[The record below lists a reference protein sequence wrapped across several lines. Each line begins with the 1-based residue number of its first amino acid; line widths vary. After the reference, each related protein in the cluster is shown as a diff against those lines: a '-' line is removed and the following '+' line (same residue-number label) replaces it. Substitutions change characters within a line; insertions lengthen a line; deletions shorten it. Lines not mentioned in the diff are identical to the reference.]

1 MNTGA
6 VIPAEILSR
15 TDLPI
20 YVKLVYDRSPHPAMD
35 ILISTEK
42 LSLSPEMLR
51 ELAACR
57 KDSEAA
63 VYACLQ
69 KIIDDAEKFRSFH
82 RKRHEKALQRRIQWG
97 AEYDVY
103 QQKHLAAGLKLK
115 TARRDFIA
123 AHPRPKNADDLIR
136 TDEFPGLSAPSLRYY
151 HRAYLESL
159 R

>member
-1 MNTGA
+1 
-6 VIPAEILSR
+6 
-15 TDLPI
+15 
-20 YVKLVYDRSPHPAMD
+20 MD
-35 ILISTEK
+35 ILISIDK
-42 LSLSPEMLR
+42 LNLPPEMLR

-69 KIIDDAEKFRSFH
+69 KIIDDAEKFRKFH
-82 RKRHEKALQRRIQWG
+82 RKRHEKALRRSIQWG

-103 QQKHLAAGLKLK
+103 LQKHLAAGLKLK
-115 TARRDFIA
+115 TARTAARRDFIA
-123 AHPRPKNADDLIR
+123 AHPRPKNTDDLMKQ
-136 TDEFPGLSAPSLRYY
+136 DEFPGLSAPSLRYY